1 MFFTRGYKIKD
12 LYVAR
17 LARVT
22 NVRGVVGT
30 SILDSGVVYTINYDG
45 PVGIF
50 TIKDRVA
57 TRLSTGVK
65 YYYSNGITY
74 HGIIYHEQEEWFVVK
89 ANPISHHVNFKDG
102 AKALTLPAI
111 IKLEKLINDKC
122 DEAERQQG

>member
-30 SILDSGVVYTINYDG
+30 SIFDSGVAYTINYDG

-50 TIKDRVA
+50 TIKDSVA

-74 HGIIYHEQEEWFVVK
+74 HEQEEWFVAK

-122 DEAERQQG
+122 YEAERQQG